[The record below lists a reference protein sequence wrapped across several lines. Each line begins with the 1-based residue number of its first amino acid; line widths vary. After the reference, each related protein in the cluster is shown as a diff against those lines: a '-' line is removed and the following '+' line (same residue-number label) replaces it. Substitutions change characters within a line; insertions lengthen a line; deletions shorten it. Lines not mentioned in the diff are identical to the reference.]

1 MRFKIS
7 SITDSAALPVVCA
20 DLHGETVC
28 EYRNSHGLEVLRHNV
43 VSSLHQRVALYGT

>member
-7 SITDSAALPVVCA
+7 SITDVCA